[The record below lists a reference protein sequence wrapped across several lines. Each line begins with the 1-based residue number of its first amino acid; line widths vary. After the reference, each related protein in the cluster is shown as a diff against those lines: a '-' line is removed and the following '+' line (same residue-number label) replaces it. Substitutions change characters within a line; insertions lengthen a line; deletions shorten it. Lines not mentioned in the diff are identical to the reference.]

1 MTEET
6 RGAELSTELGPGEER
21 ETVTIRRAPRFSA
34 FIVVG
39 ALIGFLVTLVLTSLF
54 ETDPEVGFAASLG
67 YFSLYGISVGGL
79 IGALIALAFDRRSS
93 RHTTEVIAGK
103 LAVHAEDDS
112 SPDSTPNSTPHS
124 NHSST
129 PDSDG

>member
-1 MTEET
+1 MIDEP
-6 RGAELSTELGPGEER
+6 RGTELGAGEER
-21 ETVTIRRAPRFSA
+21 ETVTIRRAPKFSV

-67 YFSLYGISVGGL
+67 YFSLYGISIGGV

-93 RHTTEVIAGK
+93 RRATEVIAGK
-103 LAVHAEDDS
+103 LAVRVEDDS
-112 SPDSTPNSTPHS
+112 SPDSANDSTPN
-124 NHSST
+124 NT